1 MTEENTTN
9 EAPTENKVREPLK
22 RFSCTKFTD
31 EIGTVPGL
39 RRHLA
44 KSKSIKIV
52 SEVTDTAKTENPGY
66 SLITEEAFQA
76 ALAQVSQDQEDAIR
90 TERKATAAALRAA
103 TKAEKDATKA
113 SAQPAGDPT
122 TLSVKELRALAK
134 ASGVKGFSGMTQE
147 QLIEA
152 LTPATTD
159 EPVTA
164 DA

>member
-9 EAPTENKVREPLK
+9 EPTENKVREPLK
-22 RFSCTKFTD
+22 RFSCSPFTD

-52 SEVTDTAKTENPGY
+52 SEITDTARTENPGH

-76 ALAQVSQDQEDAIR
+76 ALAQVSQDQEDQIR
-90 TERKATAAALRAA
+90 SERKTAAAALRAA
-103 TKAEKDATKA
+103 AKAEKDAAKV
-113 SAQPAGDPT
+113 SAQPASDPT
-122 TLSVKELRALAK
+122 ALSVKELRALAK

-147 QLIEA
+147 QLVEA
-152 LTPATTD
+152 LTPTD
-159 EPVTA
+159 EPATA